1 VLTRNQSLLV
11 NLQTLYRWSHF
22 RHESCDLCKKPAG
35 YGAQVEVYMPKVE
48 LAHYQTEAE
57 ELQAADDYCNALAD
71 QQEQGNFTRY
81 AMYRVCGDCASRITI
96 EDVSSVAA
104 PILASV
110 RSLQHERL
118 WIAVLLQYKP
128 GAYGNSQQILIH
140 SSISTSIEQIYARA
154 RQSY

>member
-1 VLTRNQSLLV
+1 MLTRNQPLRV
-11 NLQTLYRWSHF
+11 NLQTLYRWSRFHQ
-22 RHESCDLCKKPAG
+22 EPCGLCKKPAG

-48 LAHYQTEAE
+48 FAYYQTEAE

-81 AMYRVCGDCASRITI
+81 AMYRACGDCASRIII
-96 EDVSSVAA
+96 EEVSSVAA
-104 PILASV
+104 PILASA

-118 WIAVLLQYKP
+118 WIAVLLQYEP
-128 GAYGNSQQILIH
+128 GAYGNYQQILIH
-140 SSISTSIEQIYARA
+140 SSISASIEQIYARA